1 MIGIIFSALFLGFF
15 TGRFFLAPIAKPLLD
30 TILMTALAVMVFCAG
45 ADIGSSR
52 QIVRRFLTVK
62 TLGLSL
68 LVLLATNVGQS
79 WRRVDHGVSY
89 GSAFSG
95 CPTRECWHGMVQPVF
110 RPAQCRCGY

>member
-1 MIGIIFSALFLGFF
+1 MIGIIFSALFLGFYRAIF
-15 TGRFFLAPIAKPLLD
+15 PCADSQTLLD
-30 TILMTALAVMVFCAG
+30 TILMTALAVMVFVPVLILAAAVRLYAAFLRLRPWACP
-45 ADIGSSR
+45 SR
-52 QIVRRFLTVK
+52 PS
-62 TLGLSL
+62 G
-68 LVLLATNVGQS
+68 NECGQS